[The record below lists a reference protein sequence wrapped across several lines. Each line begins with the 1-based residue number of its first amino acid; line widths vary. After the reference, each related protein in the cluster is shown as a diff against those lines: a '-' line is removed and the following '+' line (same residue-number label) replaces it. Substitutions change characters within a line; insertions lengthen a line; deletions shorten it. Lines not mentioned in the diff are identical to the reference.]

1 MDTIINIRV
10 ANKAD
15 VDTYIAKLKQLHVA
29 INVCTLGDDVKE
41 TWERYELSELCTL
54 AEFGALVKNTLKNA

>member
-10 ANKAD
+10 ASKAD
-15 VDTYIAKLKQLHVA
+15 VDAYIAKLKQLQVA
-29 INVCTLGDDVKE
+29 INICTLGDDVKE
-41 TWERYELSELCTL
+41 IWERYNLAELCTL